1 MINYVIILM
10 LELIILSW
18 CSKVMSIDQPSQEY
32 FISDLALLY
41 FSGLKFNQE
50 GFLKKIELN

>member
-1 MINYVIILM
+1 MINYVIILI

-32 FISDLALLY
+32 FISDLAL
-41 FSGLKFNQE
+41 
-50 GFLKKIELN
+50 